1 MNINIFLLCYNESAL
16 LPHVINHYKKYIP
29 SCNITIYDNESTDNS
44 VEIAKKL
51 GCKVISFTSNNIQ
64 NEFNQKNIKNNCWKN
79 IKSGWVIMADMDEL
93 LCITKEELK
102 QERDNGTT
110 ILNVKGLN
118 MIGQSQTNDL
128 TDIDLQEIV
137 KYVEHPPESKKLCF
151 LREGINEMN
160 YDCGAH
166 NCRPIGNVKYSN
178 KTYINKHMDYLGLN
192 FYINKMIN
200 RYQRS
205 HQMRQYGLDV
215 HYINDI
221 MDITDN
227 YEYQLKNCKYLK

>member
-1 MNINIFLLCYNESAL
+1 M
-16 LPHVINHYKKYIP
+16 P

-79 IKSGWVIMADMDEL
+79 IKSGWVIMADMDEF
-93 LCITKEELK
+93 LCITEEELR

-110 ILNVKGLN
+110 ILNVKGLD
-118 MIGQSQTNDL
+118 MIGQSTTLDL
-128 TDIDLQEIV
+128 TDINLQEIN
-137 KYVEHPPESKKLCF
+137 KYVENNYESKKLCF
-151 LREGINEMN
+151 LREAINEMN

-166 NCRPIGNVKYSN
+166 NCSPIGNIKYSS
-178 KTYINKHMDYLGLN
+178 KTYINKHMCYLGLN
-192 FYINKMIN
+192 FIIDKMVK
-200 RYQRS
+200 RYKRS
-205 HQMRQYGLDV
+205 KKMRQHGMAV

-221 MDITDN
+221 KKITNDYNFKLNN
-227 YEYQLKNCKYLK
+227 YIILK